1 MTWPVRFRWLET
13 YTYSSLLGII
23 NTHYNLV
30 KVRRDL
36 FFFERKIL
44 YPKLWLLQGS
54 QPTIRSI
61 KTQEMLD
68 TIFNYVLT

>member
-1 MTWPVRFRWLET
+1 MIESQES
-13 YTYSSLLGII
+13 YSGLSHDLTGSIPLVEDVHLQFI

-36 FFFERKIL
+36 FFFKRKIL

-54 QPTIRSI
+54 
-61 KTQEMLD
+61 
-68 TIFNYVLT
+68 